1 MPTIGEKADITLVLF
16 HKSGHYNSCTS
27 AAMWNTS
34 VIKMSEYSE
43 GFKEGWVQLHSKNF
57 R

>member
-1 MPTIGEKADITLVLF
+1 MPTTGEKADIALVLF
-16 HKSGHYNSCTS
+16 RKSRHYKSCTS

-34 VIKMSEYSE
+34 AIKMSEYSE
-43 GFKEGWVQLHSKNF
+43 GFKEGGVQLHSKNF